1 LTEQEYLSASKTLYQ
16 TSVKEKL
23 AEQAKG
29 LAAPRLDMAGE
40 VDPVIQL
47 QNQLTQQTALYDAY
61 YRNGLISKERHEA
74 LVAAATNKS
83 KESQFAA
90 SKELYASQG
99 DFQAMQMNLL
109 DVVEQRTGNALTGML
124 MGT

>member
-40 VDPVIQL
+40 VDPVVQL

-61 YRNGLISKERHEA
+61 YRNGLISRERHEA
-74 LVAAATNKS
+74 LVAAATHKS